1 MAVSNN
7 ISRREFAKKSASGAL
22 TIASVLGADQLFGD
36 SSLLYAKEDKKPAE
50 SNLEFRTLG
59 RTGMKYTTLG
69 FGAMRTSD
77 PAVIRKAVDKGVN
90 NIDTARGYMDGT
102 NEGIVSKAIKDVRK
116 QLFITTK
123 IKVSN
128 PSRMVEDLETSL
140 RALET
145 DYVDI
150 LLLHGLRDPDAVR
163 NEEALNVQR
172 KLREQGKI
180 RFAGFSTH
188 SNSANVIRAS
198 LRDKFFDVILVAYNF
213 KSEEETREAIAEA
226 AAANIGIIA
235 MKTQGGGYEDKKM
248 GNLSPH
254 QAALKW
260 VLADKNVTVAIPSMV
275 TFDQVEENFQVMN
288 SKMGWM
294 DRKTLHRYG
303 QVIDDKLCRMCG
315 ACDGQCPH
323 GVQVADINRCLMYFE
338 GYGDSRLAWQNYAEI
353 AAAQN
358 ASRCSDCAKCVVNC
372 AHGLDLAMKMNQAQ
386 AVFA

>member
-1 MAVSNN
+1 MAGSKML
-7 ISRREFAKKSASGAL
+7 SRREFVKNSTAGAV
-22 TIASVLGADQLFGD
+22 TIASILGAKSINGG
-36 SSLLYAKEDKKPAE
+36 SNLLNAKGDKKSAE

-77 PAVIRKAVDKGVN
+77 PAVIRKAVDMGVN

-102 NEGIVSKAIKDVRK
+102 NEGIVSKAVKDVRK

-123 IKVSN
+123 IKISN
-128 PSRMVEDLETSL
+128 PSRMMKDIETSL
-140 RALET
+140 NALET

-150 LLLHGLRDPDAVR
+150 LLLHSLRDPDAVH

-172 KLREQGKI
+172 KLKEQGKI

-188 SNSANVIRAS
+188 ANQANVIRAA
-198 LRDKFFDVILVAYNF
+198 LQDKFFDVILVAYNF
-213 KSEEETREAIAEA
+213 KSEEETKKAIAEA

-235 MKTQGGGYEDKKM
+235 MKTQAGGYEDKKM

-275 TFDQVEENFQVMN
+275 TFEQVEENFQVMN
-288 SKMGWM
+288 SKLGWM

-338 GYGDSRLAWQNYAEI
+338 GYRDERLARQNYADI
-353 AAAQN
+353 AAARN
-358 ASRCSDCAKCVVNC
+358 ASRCSDCARCVVNC
-372 AHGLDLAMKMNQAQ
+372 AHGLDIAGKMNHAQ
-386 AVFA
+386 VLFA